1 MGVGAQ
7 SATPQTPLA
16 AQHTVEIAAGG
27 NGSKYPWRGWLA
39 ARTIRGMTVHRTA
52 NPIAGEGPARHANG
66 AAPMTAAS
74 LQQLRDE
81 LQQLRHRSRDEI
93 AQRLRDARQYGD
105 GSNND
110 EFHAIREEQLVL
122 GARIASLQETIDTA
136 VVIDPDDYPQGAA
149 AIGSLVAIEDLASGL
164 TTQYRLVSAHDTVNA
179 GTITA
184 GSPMGQALIGATPG
198 AVLTVELPNGRT
210 RCVRL
215 LDVTTDNTPTPAR
228 PKAA

>member
-1 MGVGAQ
+1 
-7 SATPQTPLA
+7 
-16 AQHTVEIAAGG
+16 
-27 NGSKYPWRGWLA
+27 
-39 ARTIRGMTVHRTA
+39 MTVHRRA
-52 NPIAGEGPARHANG
+52 DPIAGEGPARHASA

-81 LQQLRHRSRDEI
+81 LQQLRRRGRDEI

-122 GARIASLQETIDTA
+122 EARIASLQGTIDTA

-149 AIGSLVAIEDLASGL
+149 AIGSLVAIEDLASGR

-179 GTITA
+179 ETITA
-184 GSPMGQALIGATPG
+184 GSPMGQALIRATPG
-198 AVLTVELPNGRT
+198 AVLTVELPNART
-210 RCVRL
+210 RRVRL
-215 LDVTTDNTPTPAR
+215 LDVTTDNTATPAR

>member
-1 MGVGAQ
+1 
-7 SATPQTPLA
+7 
-16 AQHTVEIAAGG
+16 
-27 NGSKYPWRGWLA
+27 
-39 ARTIRGMTVHRTA
+39 MTVHRTA
-52 NPIAGEGPARHANG
+52 DPIAGEGPARHANG

-81 LQQLRHRSRDEI
+81 LQQLRRRGRDEI

-122 GARIASLQETIDTA
+122 EARMASLQETIDRA

-149 AIGSLVAIEDLASGL
+149 AIGSLVMIEDLASGL
-164 TTQYRLVSAHDTVNA
+164 TTQYRLVSAHDSISA

-184 GSPMGQALIGATPG
+184 GSPIGQALVGATPG
-198 AVLTVELPNGRT
+198 ADLTVELPNTRT
-210 RCVRL
+210 RRIRLVRVSA
-215 LDVTTDNTPTPAR
+215 DDTPTPAR